1 MFDASWQLQV
11 GQYPNL
17 DIQSRLRDCTVGGN
31 FETRFGLFKFTAC
44 HAVILRYSECN
55 DTAKKKKEKALIWLT
70 KRESMMGVLD
80 WWFESLMFRGKPQ
93 FWTIRNHP

>member
-55 DTAKKKKEKALIWLT
+55 DTAKKKKKKHWFDWQNESRWWGFLT
-70 KRESMMGVLD
+70 DDL
-80 WWFESLMFRGKPQ
+80 
-93 FWTIRNHP
+93 NH